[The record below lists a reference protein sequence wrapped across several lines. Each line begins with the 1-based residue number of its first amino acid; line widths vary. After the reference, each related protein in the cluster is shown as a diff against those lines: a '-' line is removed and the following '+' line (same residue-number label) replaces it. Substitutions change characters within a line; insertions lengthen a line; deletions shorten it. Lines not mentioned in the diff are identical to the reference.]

1 MAENDLPPLDTPTA
15 PPLAEE
21 IPAPLATEEEAIQ
34 NVQEPLQIGNKRK
47 RPPRAMKSIGRRPPP
62 KLAAPPKKKQRIM
75 EETPS
80 FLKKRDNHQDEELEE
95 GYLPDM
101 NDLELNLPVVAESFA
116 PNGVLQGGLGDPEA
130 LLAAGEAEDHYDDF
144 DDECPFTAEEMNAP
158 LVIPGEPQ
166 VDSTYQPFIWDQGF
180 DVDREE
186 EYEDD
191 YDEGD
196 FLEPSKRRKSRKR
209 SRITRNSA
217 TVSLSALLAS
227 TDGVDADYC
236 KERKAFYDSLEAF
249 LKRPPDVNLLCG
261 MPVDL
266 YALYTETFNRGGFDA
281 VCQAKQWRQIFRQ
294 LPQYSSTH
302 TSASYALK
310 KMYKKNLYEYEQ
322 AQRNGFS

>member
-1 MAENDLPPLDTPTA
+1 MAENDLPPLDSPTA
-15 PPLAEE
+15 PPLPEE
-21 IPAPLATEEEAIQ
+21 MPAPLDTEKEAIE

-80 FLKKRDNHQDEELEE
+80 FLKQRENDEDEELEE

-101 NDLELNLPVVAESFA
+101 NDLELNLPVAASESFA
-116 PNGVLQGGLGDPEA
+116 PNGVLQGGLGDPVA
-130 LLAAGEAEDHYDDF
+130 LHAAGEAEDHYD
-144 DDECPFTAEEMNAP
+144 ECPFTAEEMSAP

-166 VDSTYQPFIWDQGF
+166 VDSTYKPYIYDQGY
-180 DVDREE
+180 DTDRRQEDYEE
-186 EYEDD
+186 E

-196 FLEPSKRRKSRKR
+196 FFEPSKRRKSRKR
-209 SRITRNSA
+209 SKTIRNSA

-249 LKRPPDVNLLCG
+249 LKRTPDVNLLCG
-261 MPVDL
+261 APVDL